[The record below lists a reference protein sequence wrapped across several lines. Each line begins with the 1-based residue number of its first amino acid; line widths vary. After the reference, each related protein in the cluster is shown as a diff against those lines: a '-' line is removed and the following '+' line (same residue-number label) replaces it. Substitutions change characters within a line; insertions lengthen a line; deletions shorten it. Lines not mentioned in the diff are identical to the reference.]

1 MNAGMV
7 SRSFVDSGPVLERE
21 IAQRAGLGWIG
32 KHSNLINWEKGSWF
46 FLAELLV
53 DFPLEANLPFTRV
66 DCGTC
71 TICIEACPTEAI
83 IADRTVDARR
93 CISYL
98 TIELKGA
105 IPLELRPKMG
115 NLIFGCDICQEVC
128 PWNKE
133 APKSPESKLLPRP
146 ENVAPELTELMK
158 LDQSAFSERF
168 RNSPIKRT
176 KRRGLLRNVAI
187 ALGNWAHESA
197 IPALSDGLQD
207 PEPLIRSH
215 AAWALGRI
223 SASQAKIKL
232 KAAKKVEKTDG
243 VLGVYTGSRELLEQA
258 MKTLKRQ
265 GSGKH
270 RFREFAN
277 TREPIGEALGIT
289 SVTEICRAIRVKTVL
304 RQTCTARGFEIARTA
319 RQDDPSLPLA
329 VEVTPHHLH
338 LTSRLLDSINGF
350 AHMIP
355 PLRTPQDCQAAV
367 SALADG
373 TVDFVGSDHAPHEET
388 LKAGTD
394 PWSVPGGVPGLDTIV
409 PAVLDLAA
417 KGSISYG
424 DVVRVLCERPAE
436 IFGVSDR
443 KGFLKPGADGDV
455 VLVDPE
461 IERKIERRD
470 IISKAGRSPFEGY
483 PLRGKMVASFLSL
496 VKRPWAL
503 LSVVQS
509 LKTGFSSLL
518 VTRSLNLPVHRFGA
532 QRTVMR

>member
-1 MNAGMV
+1 MAKLCIHNATIVAAPGTNPGGIIIRDVLKIARITAPEEEPVPADNVIDAGGYMLFPGFIDAHV
-7 SRSFVDSGPVLERE
+7 HMRDPGAPQKEDFSSGTASAACGGVTTVMCMPNTNPPVTDLAGFETAVNTGKSNSYVDFC
-21 IAQRAGLGWIG
+21 IQAGLNA
-32 KHSNLINWEKGSWF
+32 SNLGHVNELWEAGVTSF
-46 FLAELLV
+46 
-53 DFPLEANLPFTRV
+53 
-66 DCGTC
+66 
-71 TICIEACPTEAI
+71 EAI
-83 IADRTVDARR
+83 MSDAAENDLLDL
-93 CISYL
+93 SGYL
-98 TIELKGA
+98 E
-105 IPLELRPKMG
+105 
-115 NLIFGCDICQEVC
+115 
-128 PWNKE
+128 
-133 APKSPESKLLPRP
+133 
-146 ENVAPELTELMK
+146 
-158 LDQSAFSERF
+158 
-168 RNSPIKRT
+168 
-176 KRRGLLRNVAI
+176 
-187 ALGNWAHESA
+187 
-197 IPALSDGLQD
+197 
-207 PEPLIRSH
+207 
-215 AAWALGRI
+215 
-223 SASQAKIKL
+223 
-232 KAAKKVEKTDG
+232 AAKKVEKTDG

-277 TREPIGEALGIT
+277 TREPIGEALGIV
-289 SVTEICRAIRVKTVL
+289 SVTEICRFTRVKTVL

-355 PLRTPQDCQAAV
+355 PLRTREDCQAAV

-388 LKAGTD
+388 LKAGND

-436 IFGVSDR
+436 IFGLSDR

-461 IERKIERRD
+461 IERKVERRD

-483 PLRGKMVASFLSL
+483 PLRGKMVASFLRGDIISEN
-496 VKRPWAL
+496 A
-503 LSVVQS
+503 Q
-509 LKTGFSSLL
+509 LKSNIPTGQFVPRGNIQWKKSD
-518 VTRSLNLPVHRFGA
+518 A
-532 QRTVMR
+532 